1 MSAVLEGSSA
11 AERAQL
17 FVIDPI
23 ARLNPAKDSSVA
35 LMQAAQRAGL
45 PVWVATPAD
54 LTAAERPGPVAGRG
68 HGTWVTAQP
77 VGLAPM
83 AVEKGAWQVPEPW
96 FTLGERQRLP
106 LDAFGHVWMRKDP
119 PVDEAYLYA
128 THLLEL
134 GERHGVRVINRPAAL
149 RAWNEKLSALRW
161 SHLMAPTLV
170 GSRVEQ
176 LAEFCREHGEVVLK
190 PLGGRAGQGVVFASA
205 ATPGLRALLELVT
218 AMETLPVMV
227 QAFLPGVSAGDKRI
241 LLVNGEPL
249 GAVNRVPSGG
259 EFRSNL
265 AVGGSPEPAEL
276 TEAERRICAEL
287 APALQAEGLFFVGID
302 VIDGRLSEINVTS
315 PTGVRE
321 VERLGGLPLAD
332 LTIERLP

>member
-1 MSAVLEGSSA
+1 MAS
-11 AERAQL
+11 QL

-35 LMQAAQRAGL
+35 LMQAAQRAGEQ
-45 PVWVATPAD
+45 VWVCTMAD
-54 LTAAERPGPVAGRG
+54 LSAAEAPGG
-68 HGTWVTAQP
+68 HGAWVVAQP
-77 VGLAPM
+77 LEPRPETQLKGGDPWYALGAP
-83 AVEKGAWQVPEPW
+83 
-96 FTLGERQRLP
+96 QRHP
-106 LDAFGHVWMRKDP
+106 LTAFPRVWMRKDP
-119 PVDEAYLYA
+119 PLDEAYLYA

-134 GERHGVRVINRPAAL
+134 AERQGVRVLNRPAAL
-149 RAWNEKLSALRW
+149 RAWNEKLSSLRW

-170 GSRVEQ
+170 ASRVEA
-176 LAEFCREHGEVVLK
+176 LAAFTAEHREVVLK

-218 AMETLPVMV
+218 GQEQLPVMV

-241 LLVNGEPL
+241 LLVDGEPL

-265 AVGGSPEPAEL
+265 AVGGSPEVTEL
-276 TEAERRICAEL
+276 SGAERAICAEL
-287 APALQAEGLFFVGID
+287 APALRAEGLFFVGID

-321 VERLGGLPLAD
+321 VERLAGIPLAD
-332 LTIERLP
+332 QTMERLLRS

>member
-1 MSAVLEGSSA
+1 MAS
-11 AERAQL
+11 QL

-35 LMQAAQRAGL
+35 LMQAAQRAGEQ
-45 PVWVATPAD
+45 VWVCTIADLSAAEVPGAPQQGHAAWVVATP
-54 LTAAERPGPVAGRG
+54 VNC
-68 HGTWVTAQP
+68 
-77 VGLAPM
+77 
-83 AVEKGAWQVPEPW
+83 EPW
-96 FTLGERQRLP
+96 FELSDPQLLP
-106 LDAFGHVWMRKDP
+106 LTKFPLVWMRKDP

-134 GERHGVRVINRPAAL
+134 GERQGVRVLNRPASL

-161 SHLMAPTLV
+161 SQLMAPTLV
-170 GSRVEQ
+170 ASRVAA
-176 LAEFCREHGEVVLK
+176 LAAFTAQHGEVVLK

-218 AMETLPVMV
+218 GQEQLPVMV

-241 LLVNGEPL
+241 LLVDGEPL
-249 GAVNRVPSGG
+249 GAVNRIPAGG

-265 AVGGSPEPAEL
+265 AVGGAPEVTEL
-276 TEAERRICAEL
+276 TAEERAICAEL
-287 APALQAEGLFFVGID
+287 APALRAEGLFFVGID

-321 VERLGGLPLAD
+321 VERLAGIPLAD
-332 LTIERLP
+332 QTMARLLAA

>member
-1 MSAVLEGSSA
+1 MAS
-11 AERAQL
+11 QL

-35 LMQAAQRAGL
+35 LMQAAQRAGEQVWVCTIADL
-45 PVWVATPAD
+45 SAAPVPGAPQQGLSPQGHGAWVVATP
-54 LTAAERPGPVAGRG
+54 VNC
-68 HGTWVTAQP
+68 
-77 VGLAPM
+77 
-83 AVEKGAWQVPEPW
+83 EPW
-96 FTLGERQRLP
+96 FELGDPQLLP
-106 LDAFGHVWMRKDP
+106 LNAFPRVWMRKDP

-134 GERHGVRVINRPAAL
+134 AERQGVRVLNSPAAL

-170 GSRVEQ
+170 ASRVEA
-176 LAEFCREHGEVVLK
+176 LAAFTAEHREVVLK

-205 ATPGLRALLELVT
+205 STPGLRALLELVT
-218 AMETLPVMV
+218 GQEQLPVMV

-241 LLVNGEPL
+241 LLVDGEPL

-265 AVGGSPEPAEL
+265 AVGGQPQATHL
-276 TEAERRICAEL
+276 TDQERHICAEL
-287 APALQAEGLFFVGID
+287 APALKSEGLFFVGID

-321 VERLGGLPLAD
+321 VERLGGIPLAD
-332 LTIERLP
+332 QVIERLL

>member
-1 MSAVLEGSSA
+1 MAS
-11 AERAQL
+11 QL

-35 LMQAAQRAGL
+35 LMQAAQRAGEQVWVCTIADL
-45 PVWVATPAD
+45 SAAPVPGAPLQGPSPQGHGAWVVATP
-54 LTAAERPGPVAGRG
+54 VNC
-68 HGTWVTAQP
+68 
-77 VGLAPM
+77 
-83 AVEKGAWQVPEPW
+83 EPW
-96 FTLGERQRLP
+96 FELGDPQLLP
-106 LDAFGHVWMRKDP
+106 LTAFPRVWMRKDP

-134 GERHGVRVINRPAAL
+134 GERQGVWVLNRPASL

-161 SHLMAPTLV
+161 SQLMAPTLV
-170 GSRVEQ
+170 ASRVTA
-176 LAEFCREHGEVVLK
+176 LAAFTAEYGEVVLK

-218 AMETLPVMV
+218 GQEQLPVMV

-241 LLVNGEPL
+241 LLVDGEPL
-249 GAVNRVPSGG
+249 GAVNRIPAGG

-265 AVGGSPEPAEL
+265 AVGGAPEVTEL
-276 TEAERRICAEL
+276 TAAERAICAEL
-287 APALQAEGLFFVGID
+287 APALRAEGLFFVGID

-321 VERLGGLPLAD
+321 VERLAGIPLAD
-332 LTIERLP
+332 QTMARLLAA